1 MVKRVESRRKTDV
14 IRKAAFF
21 SFLWTLAFPQPAMAA
36 EGTLVKTQTY
46 VSESAKEED
55 RFAKEIMEDGQKYRL
70 VKTECQVVGKEFLDK
85 KEKTVDSETKP
96 RKTIEEGGLKYE
108 LVRTETKEELVS
120 AARVE
125 TVTAFEDY
133 PSAVTAEMVP
143 KTKTVSVADPETGE
157 NREVICEFTGLTETG
172 TSVMET
178 KMTVTYEDYDAA
190 YYEYQGHL
198 IPKNEEQPQ
207 IEGCEE
213 QLLAQV
219 GALEGSRITEIHW
232 SGEPYASGG
241 ILYRDASAT
250 VEQPTKTYRADYK
263 GTYHEEAVKK
273 TIYHG
278 IYEAPDPD
286 GKVLYQMEAKGTY
299 EKIPEKSR
307 MPEIMIATGAGL
319 LLVILAVV
327 ITLKVLA
334 KKREEKQ

>member
-1 MVKRVESRRKTDV
+1 MGKRVKSRRKNV
-14 IRKAAFF
+14 IRKTVLF
-21 SFLWTLAFPQPAMAA
+21 SFLWTLVFPQPAMAA

-46 VSESAKEED
+46 VSESAKEEKD

-70 VKTECQVVGKEFLDK
+70 IRTECRVLGKEFLDK
-85 KEKTVDSETKP
+85 KEKTVDSETTPK
-96 RKTIEEGGLKYE
+96 KTVEEDGLKYE

-133 PSAVTAEMVP
+133 PSAVTEEMVP
-143 KTKTVSVADPETGE
+143 KTKTVSVTDPETGK
-157 NREVICEFTGLTETG
+157 NREVLCELSGLTETG
-172 TSVMET
+172 TSVVET

-198 IPKNEEQPQ
+198 IPKNEEQ
-207 IEGCEE
+207 
-213 QLLAQV
+213 LLAQA
-219 GALEGSRITEIHW
+219 GAVQGSRITEIHW
-232 SGEPYASGG
+232 SGEPYESGG